1 MNGYGEELAEAER
14 LGRTAFKELDAWASR
29 PLDAPDVP
37 GAVLERLAAQLR
49 ESRERLQQLL
59 SDHGIRDDIGAA
71 LERNE
76 EYHRRLG
83 LSMRDKPGEPSS

>member
-1 MNGYGEELAEAER
+1 LSDYGEELTAAER
-14 LGRTAFKELDAWASR
+14 LGRRAFEELDAWASR

-37 GAVLERLAAQLR
+37 GAVLERFAMQLR
-49 ESRERLQQLL
+49 ESRERLRKLL
-59 SDHGIRDDIGAA
+59 SEQGIRDDIGAA

-83 LSMRDKPGEPSS
+83 LSMRDKLDEPS